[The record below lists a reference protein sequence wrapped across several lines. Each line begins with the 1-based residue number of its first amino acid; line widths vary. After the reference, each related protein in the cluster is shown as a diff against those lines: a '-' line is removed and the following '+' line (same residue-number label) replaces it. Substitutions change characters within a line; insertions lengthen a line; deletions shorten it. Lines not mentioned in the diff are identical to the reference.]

1 MPTLQIILDE
11 SSKNYVFIKVDLI
24 DLNNK
29 QQILH
34 TICNDKN
41 TAISYVLDEISKHHP
56 EIIQMQN
63 NIKPKTRIIRAN
75 VAITT
80 NAEKS
85 ILVFDCAVTFGIS
98 GIYKTIFKGDVQLH
112 CHFGKDMHLQDCEF
126 CGNFIVMGC
135 DFYQNVSFDNSIF
148 RKSAIFSENQFN
160 KVASFRGV
168 TFKTMPNF
176 NCSIFNG
183 SLNLVN
189 SNLNF
194 SFKECEDA
202 VGNELDRRTLLTGIP
217 NTKLSTLCEVANDF
231 RDSFRGF
238 KNALIK
244 DNNLLDASNYHKI
257 ELYFKE
263 IELDSKKPKPFSKE
277 WIDFWQ
283 LKFYRLT
290 SNHHTDLLKSFNSL
304 IILIG
309 IFVIFGLGIVVG
321 FNKYLGFYNSN
332 PHAMIEFYNAH
343 IKNAVIN
350 YKWIAF
356 AFNAFLSLAFVF
368 LFYICQICSIVRK
381 IALWIC
387 YPLTFAML
395 ISSPKYLI
403 PAIGIF
409 TDRRILLDPL
419 AINGSLYTIFFGFMI
434 YLFIKTAR
442 RNSITPA

>member
-1 MPTLQIILDE
+1 MNSMPTLQIMLDE
-11 SSKNYVFIKVDLI
+11 INDNDIVIQV
-24 DLNNK
+24 
-29 QQILH
+29 ILSNINLH
-34 TICNDKN
+34 KPTIITYKHNDKN
-41 TAISYVLDEISKHHP
+41 TAISYVLDEISKQYP
-56 EIIQMQN
+56 TIIQMQN
-63 NIKPKTRIIRAN
+63 NIKPKTRTIKAN
-75 VAITT
+75 VVITT

-98 GIYKTIFKGDVQLH
+98 GNHKTIFKGYVQLH
-112 CHFGKDMHLQDCEF
+112 CHFGKDIHLQGCEF
-126 CGNFIVMGC
+126 CENFIVMGC

-160 KVASFRGV
+160 KVASFREV
-168 TFKTMPNF
+168 TFKVMPNF

-194 SFKECEDA
+194 DFDECDKVTNDEQKKQEN
-202 VGNELDRRTLLTGIP
+202 GN
-217 NTKLSTLCEVANDF
+217 STHCDKDKIANDF
-231 RDSFRGF
+231 RDSFRRF

-263 IELDSKKPKPFSKE
+263 IELDSKKPKNFGE
-277 WIDFWQ
+277 WIDLWQ

-309 IFVIFGLGIVVG
+309 VFTLLGLGIMAG
-321 FNKYLGFYNSN
+321 FNKCLGFYDSN

-350 YKWIAF
+350 YEWITF
-356 AFNAFLSLAFVF
+356 TFNAFLSLVFVGLF
-368 LFYICQICSIVRK
+368 LFLQICNLARK
-381 IALWIC
+381 IGIGLC
-387 YPLTFAML
+387 YILTFIML

-434 YLFIKTAR
+434 YSFIKTAR
-442 RNSITPA
+442 RNSIIPA